1 MRRMHKLC
9 IACAKRTCVQGS
21 ERPGMPVSPTKSW
34 KRGSSP
40 SCKHPKERKRS
51 EKRLDCIDAGGDGAL
66 EQERGTVLDVGK
78 PAFPWSAAA
87 VLMEGRRCLKS
98 ENSPPFLGGGAAAFQ
113 HLFTLS
119 MT

>member
-66 EQERGTVLDVGK
+66 RRLKRRVK
-78 PAFPWSAAA
+78 NAFQSKKEARFWT
-87 VLMEGRRCLKS
+87 S
-98 ENSPPFLGGGAAAFQ
+98 ESPPFLGVLLLCSWKAGAV
-113 HLFTLS
+113 
-119 MT
+119 